1 MTGPLLKGSNFPFI
15 YWLCRFGT
23 DFAAIA
29 KFVGTRS
36 STQVRT
42 HAQKYY
48 AKLVWKKS
56 PSWLLSTSCTTCG
69 AVSYISCVACIQW
82 QAAENLQSLR
92 YPIALYHEIHLI
104 LHLSYHHPFH
114 VLRSW
119 QKTTFMSSI
128 HMWCILRCIG
138 SYRLETTSAQARQ
151 GQQAWKDGTT
161 WKGCH
166 QANCQLII
174 T

>member
-1 MTGPLLKGSNFPFI
+1 MTGPLPKGSNFPFI

-56 PSWLLSTSCTTCG
+56 PSWLTSKH
-69 AVSYISCVACIQW
+69 VALVVEQFHTYLVWHVYYGRRSKPSKLEVPNCI
-82 QAAENLQSLR
+82 
-92 YPIALYHEIHLI
+92 IAWNPPPNCAPWFIII
-104 LHLSYHHPFH
+104 LF
-114 VLRSW
+114 RSW
-119 QKTTFMSSI
+119 QKTTHMSSI
-128 HMWCILRCIG
+128 HMW
-138 SYRLETTSAQARQ
+138 YM
-151 GQQAWKDGTT
+151 
-161 WKGCH
+161 
-166 QANCQLII
+166 I
-174 T
+174 TYVTCYVCYVFWGVSEVTD